1 MKVVGGS
8 HVKLED
14 GKANLQCCGQI
25 SYRNKTTAPL
35 YIRKRHTAKHINTK
49 SRQRDAKDA
58 YVEHAIFYYF

>member
-1 MKVVGGS
+1 MHVKVVGGS

-14 GKANLQCCGQI
+14 GRADLQCCGRI

-49 SRQRDAKDA
+49 PRQIDAEDA
-58 YVEHAIFYYF
+58 YGEHAIFY